1 MTDCPDTDGLRAKV
15 FADPLTPGAW
25 CVAKMNK
32 AGGYEA
38 FAIFAGRNARRNA
51 IDYAQ
56 QLFCEF
62 DEITFDLAAAKK
74 SRGT

>member
-1 MTDCPDTDGLRAKV
+1 
-15 FADPLTPGAW
+15 
-25 CVAKMNK
+25 MNK